1 MLRTVFGYR
10 KEQHVNME
18 HVRKKFK
25 IMSVNQMAVYHTLL
39 EAHNVV
45 NNASSEKIGMKW
57 DTGLEKKYAL
67 RSTDDGLLK
76 VPNRPISKCTG
87 FSYYGA
93 KLYNL
98 LPGSIRD
105 TSKSATYKVL
115 IKEWIWN
122 NIPSY

>member
-1 MLRTVFGYR
+1 
-10 KEQHVNME
+10 
-18 HVRKKFK
+18 
-25 IMSVNQMAVYHTLL
+25 MSVNQMSVYHTLL

-45 NNASSEKIGMKW
+45 NNSSSEKIGRKW

-67 RSTDDGLLK
+67 RSTNEGLLT

-98 LPGSIRD
+98 LPRSIRD